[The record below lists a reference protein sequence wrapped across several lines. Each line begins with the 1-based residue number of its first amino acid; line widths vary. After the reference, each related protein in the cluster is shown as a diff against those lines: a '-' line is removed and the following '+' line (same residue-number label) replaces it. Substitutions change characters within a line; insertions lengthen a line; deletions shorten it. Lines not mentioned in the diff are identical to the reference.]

1 VSVTQSEICAP
12 TLQAQWNIRCRS
24 GRVMSEVNEM
34 ILSGWKEIAHYLGRG
49 VRTVQRWEQ
58 LGLPV
63 RRPHSHLGSP
73 VVVSSEEID
82 AWLSRCSSARE
93 PAQPIAANSLGH
105 SLLASRRRQRLV
117 PQPIRS

>member
-1 VSVTQSEICAP
+1 
-12 TLQAQWNIRCRS
+12 
-24 GRVMSEVNEM
+24 M

-82 AWLSRCSSARE
+82 AWLSQCGKGRE
-93 PAQPIAANSLGH
+93 LAQPIAAKSLGH
-105 SLLASRRRQRLV
+105 SSLDPRRAERLV
-117 PQPIRS
+117 PQPIQS